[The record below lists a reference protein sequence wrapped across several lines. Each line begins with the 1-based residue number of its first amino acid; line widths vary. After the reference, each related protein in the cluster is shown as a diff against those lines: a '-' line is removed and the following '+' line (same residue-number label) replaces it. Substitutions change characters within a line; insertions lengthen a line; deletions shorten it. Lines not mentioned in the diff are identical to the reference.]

1 MEWIHYVTITV
12 YGLFFLRIIISW
24 LFGDFDI
31 DADVDVGDLVSF
43 KGLTHFLMGSFGW
56 MSLRL
61 YHIHQL
67 MWYDYLIAFI
77 LGIIVM
83 ILLYFTY
90 KLTLKLETKPEP
102 LTNEKLVGR
111 TATVSMIHL
120 KQQIDGK
127 YHYRIAVNNE
137 IGCVEVNALSTEEY
151 RTGDVVVIKDY
162 INNFYLI

>member
-1 MEWIHYVTITV
+1 MEWIHYVTATV
-12 YGLFFLRIIISW
+12 YGIFVLRIIISW

-31 DADVDVGDLVSF
+31 DADTDFGDLVSF

-61 YHIHQL
+61 YYFHHL
-67 MWYDYLIAFI
+67 TWHDYLIAFI

-120 KQQIDGK
+120 KQRTDDK
-127 YHYRIAVNNE
+127 FHYRIAVNNE
-137 IGCVEVNALSTEEY
+137 IGCVEVDALSTEEY

>member
-1 MEWIHYVTITV
+1 MEWIHYVTATV
-12 YGLFFLRIIISW
+12 YSIFILRIIISW

-31 DADVDVGDLVSF
+31 DADADVGDLVSF

-102 LTNEKLVGR
+102 LTGKQLVGKK
-111 TATVSMIHL
+111 ATISLIHL
-120 KQQIDGK
+120 KQQTDGK
-127 YHYRIAVNNE
+127 YHYLVAVSNG
-137 IGCVEVNALSTEEY
+137 IGCVEVDAVSDNKY
-151 RTGDVVVIKDY
+151 NTGDVVTITDY
-162 INNFYLI
+162 NNNFYLI